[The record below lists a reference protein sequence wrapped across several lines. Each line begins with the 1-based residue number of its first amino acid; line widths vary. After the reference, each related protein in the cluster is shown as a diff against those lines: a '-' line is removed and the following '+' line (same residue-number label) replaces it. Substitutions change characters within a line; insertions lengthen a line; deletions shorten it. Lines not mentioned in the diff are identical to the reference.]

1 MLQWTEVLITS
12 DGLTDTVTNAAFG
25 YEISRII
32 YVNEQPTDWATKSIT
47 QDRDTETLD
56 FTAVG
61 GFSGRLILSYK
72 STGISATGVTNQT
85 NAYDIDAILPY
96 LRRHGWKNPT
106 TDDYNIVNSANQQT
120 SSGRYFN
127 DNSFHAMSQIEYL
140 YDCQPDSGQS
150 STEFNTYLE
159 MLEDSNISS
168 MLNYVFDTPQFVES
182 GLLYDKVEHTRLET
196 VANSGKFV
204 AVRFKLSKYDYFM
217 HLLNVALLFDS
228 DVTFTLYLYNEFR
241 GKVAEWEVSPQAN
254 IQTIVDI
261 SEAIRYNDASSK
273 GGMWFLGYFQD
284 DLGDA
289 KALRYTACWN
299 DTKTFGAQCISSTV
313 TGAEAFDM
321 QEYSYTHDTFGIN
334 VEYSVTQDIT
344 QLIRRNSYLFDNL
357 QGLMMAAVIMEICL
371 TTPRSNRNQRITDEV
386 FNLMYRELNN
396 VVTSENP
403 TEAGLKS
410 KIRKE
415 IKKVKNAFFN
425 QPASQVVSL
434 S

>member
-1 MLQWTEVLITS
+1 MLQWNEVLITEAA
-12 DGLTDTVTNAAFG
+12 LTNTVSNANLA
-25 YEISRII
+25 YEVGRII
-32 YVNEQPTDWATKSIT
+32 FVNAQPVDWAEAGIT
-47 QDRDTETLD
+47 QDRDTATMD
-56 FTAVG
+56 FSAIG
-61 GFSGRLILSYK
+61 GVSGRIIFYYK
-72 STGISATGVTNQT
+72 STGVSATGVTNQT
-85 NAYDIDAILPY
+85 NAYDIDAALPY
-96 LRRHGWKNPT
+96 LRRIGWKNPT
-106 TDDYNIVNSANQQT
+106 TDGYNIVNSDNQQT
-120 SSGRYFN
+120 SCNRWYN

-140 YDCQPDSGQS
+140 YDCQPDSGQT
-150 STEFNTYLE
+150 STEFNTYLST
-159 MLEDSNISS
+159 LRDSVISS
-168 MLNYVFDTPQFVES
+168 MLNYVFDTPQFEES
-182 GLLYDKVEHTRLET
+182 GLLYEKMERTRLEPI
-196 VANSGKFV
+196 ANSGRFV
-204 AVRFKLSKYDYFM
+204 GVKFKLSKYDYFI

-241 GKVAEWEVSPQAN
+241 GKVSEWEVSPQAN

-261 SEAIRYNDASSK
+261 SEAIRYNDATTK

-289 KALRYTACWN
+289 KALKYTACWN

-321 QEYSYTHDTFGIN
+321 QEYSYTYDTFGLN

-344 QLIRRNSYLFDNL
+344 QLIRRNAYLFDNL
-357 QGLMMAAVIMEICL
+357 QGLMMAAMIMEVCL
-371 TTPRSNRNQRITDEV
+371 TSPRSNRNQRITDEV
-386 FNLMYRELNN
+386 FNLMYRDLNN

-425 QPASQVVSL
+425 KPATQVVSL
-434 S
+434 N